1 MTKRLRITAIENPIL
16 AELKDSVKIWLSV
29 IDGAA
34 KPRSFGVSGHE
45 LVNRTPI
52 IEALKAFLGAAST
65 EELVGQEFQA
75 EIADTGDELNL
86 TTFIKGLTMTKA
98 ELTVER
104 QRMRVQVVGIEEKV
118 SKAGNEM
125 FAVKCVAVPLG
136 APDDT
141 EPTDPFTVFYLKSR
155 DFAMRDIQ
163 HMQEA
168 TGARHWKNLPGRE
181 FQAVVFIQ
189 SGEKGDFPRLWYI
202 QSLEEQHAEVA
213 AQECPF

>member
-29 IDGAA
+29 IDGVA
-34 KPRSFGVSGHE
+34 KPRSFSVSGHK
-45 LVNRTPI
+45 LINHAPI
-52 IEALKAFLGAAST
+52 IQALKAFLGVTST
-65 EELVGQEFQA
+65 EGLVGQEFQA
-75 EIADTGDELNL
+75 EIANCGDEL
-86 TTFIKGLTMTKA
+86 TITHFIKGLTMTKA

-136 APDDT
+136 APDDM

-155 DFAMRDIQ
+155 DFAMKDIQ
-163 HMQEA
+163 RMQEA

-181 FQAVVFIQ
+181 FQALVFIQ
-189 SGEKGDFPRLWYI
+189 SSEKGDFPRLWYI
-202 QSLEEQHAEVA
+202 QALEEQHAAVA
-213 AQECPF
+213 EQECPF